1 MRTKVK
7 SNLYRTAE
15 LCDSQ
20 STSNVLDV
28 VPCDSFGSTGE
39 VAGLAIFIYS

>member
-28 VPCDSFGSTGE
+28 VPFGSTGE